1 LKLLFDQNLSF
12 RLVAALADLYPD
24 SAHVRLLGMDQAD
37 DEIIWRYAKDNS
49 FVIVTQDSDFNER
62 SLVFGYPPKVVWL
75 KCGNTSTGYVL
86 DLLERRQPDVVSF
99 AADPELGCLELS

>member
-1 LKLLFDQNLSF
+1 MKLLFDQNLSY
-12 RLVAALADLYPD
+12 RLAAALADLYPD

-37 DEIIWRYAKDNS
+37 DEIIWRYAKDNG
-49 FVIVTQDSDFNER
+49 FIIVTQDSDFNER

-86 DLLERRQPDVVSF
+86 DLLRRQQPDIVSF